1 MAYMS
6 KPKSKKILIVED
18 ELALAR
24 VLSLKI
30 TGAGYECD
38 IANDGE
44 KALSMISKGG
54 YGLVLLDLILPGMDG
69 FEILEKTKGNKNR
82 PTIVV
87 LSNLSQESDLK
98 RTKEL
103 GAKDFFVKSD
113 VQLVD
118 VVNYIK
124 KLLP

>member
-1 MAYMS
+1 MI
-6 KPKSKKILIVED
+6 KTKSKKILIVED

-24 VLSLKI
+24 VLNLKI
-30 TGAGYECD
+30 TGAGYQCD
-38 IANDGE
+38 IANDGD
-44 KALSMISKGG
+44 KALKMINDGN
-54 YGLVLLDLILPGMDG
+54 YGLVLLDLILPGIDG
-69 FEILEKTKGNKNR
+69 FEILEKTKGNSNR
-82 PTIVV
+82 PDIVV
-87 LSNLSQESDLK
+87 LSNLSQESDIK